1 MPVWQVVCNFIARVS
16 TLPKSF
22 GNFIALGMPVW
33 QEFGNF
39 IARVSTLPKSFGN
52 FIALIYVPV
61 NRQPHDYGQEAALP
75 SYAVCL

>member
-16 TLPKSF
+16 TLPK
-22 GNFIALGMPVW
+22 A
-33 QEFGNF
+33 FGNF
-39 IARVSTLPKSFGN
+39 IARVSTLPKAFGN

-61 NRQPHDYGQEAALP
+61 SRQPHGYGQEAALP